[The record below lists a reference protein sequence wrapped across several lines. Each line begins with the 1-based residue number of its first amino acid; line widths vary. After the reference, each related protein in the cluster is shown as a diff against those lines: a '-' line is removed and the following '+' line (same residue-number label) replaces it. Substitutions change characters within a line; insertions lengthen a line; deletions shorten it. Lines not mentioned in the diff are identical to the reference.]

1 MRGSTK
7 IEGVIVKINGDSF
20 KVKSFHYN
28 FENDKLYVK
37 LTNSKNQ
44 NINYSVDKVIEIIK
58 EQLIKVTDNDEGTQF
73 MGGEISEQDSE

>member
-7 IEGVIVKINGDSF
+7 IEGVTVKIDGDSF

-28 FENDKLYVK
+28 FENNKLYVK

-44 NINYSVDKVIEIIK
+44 NINHSVDKIIEIIK
-58 EQLIKVTDNDEGTQF
+58 EQLIKVTDNDEGTQS

>member
-7 IEGVIVKINGDSF
+7 IEGVTVKINGDSF

-44 NINYSVDKVIEIIK
+44 NINYSVDKVVEIIK

-73 MGGEISEQDSE
+73 VGGEISEQDSE